1 MEQRVNPL
9 IAATKDGLLR
19 FADFSGTSSRA
30 QYWYFFLAVNLST
43 FTIAVIAG
51 EMVGNLIS
59 YILILPSLSIAV
71 RRIRD
76 TGRNPFFVLVPFYN
90 LYLLLQP
97 SQTNNF
103 SN

>member
-1 MEQRVNPL
+1 
-9 IAATKDGLLR
+9 
-19 FADFSGTSSRA
+19 
-30 QYWYFFLAVNLST
+30 
-43 FTIAVIAG
+43 
-51 EMVGNLIS
+51 MVGNLIS
-59 YILILPSLSIAV
+59 YILILPSLSIAI